1 MRKDTQTHTHLTR
14 ARDRDAETPYK
25 NSSTDLASDTRDLY
39 VLIVAITYIPLS
51 LASTMKMPTRQRAIM
66 RSSLHCPSTTRK

>member
-39 VLIVAITYIPLS
+39 VLGRLDSRTSLVGS
-51 LASTMKMPTRQRAIM
+51 LAGRVENSQHV
-66 RSSLHCPSTTRK
+66 S

>member
-39 VLIVAITYIPLS
+39 VLGRLEPQS
-51 LASTMKMPTRQRAIM
+51 LQSVPRAQM
-66 RSSLHCPSTTRK
+66 LYSLPEPPSSHSPSCA